1 LIKKIVGRLP
11 EYSNLPTIQVIVATK
26 YSLTEY
32 YNKVKGKN
40 EDIFE
45 ILDLSFDVYHRCPIC
60 GGNNCAQFIGYY
72 YRGVIDENGTYYKAF
87 PVARFLCNRKGG
99 DPIVSHRTFSLLP
112 HQLVPYTKYSIPFI
126 IKVLTLRYIDDK
138 SIMDVQNYLSG
149 FDKERVYIDL
159 SASSINAFK
168 DFILEVINKL
178 LSSGYY
184 QDAEKLL
191 QKPSDNKRI
200 RAFIEFSEVFCCYRI
215 NPYIRGPCALSYD
228 FYTKGGGCF
237 WNSYFLFGT
246 PSQFRIA

>member
-1 LIKKIVGRLP
+1 
-11 EYSNLPTIQVIVATK
+11 
-26 YSLTEY
+26 
-32 YNKVKGKN
+32 
-40 EDIFE
+40 
-45 ILDLSFDVYHRCPIC
+45 
-60 GGNNCAQFIGYY
+60 
-72 YRGVIDENGTYYKAF
+72 
-87 PVARFLCNRKGG
+87 
-99 DPIVSHRTFSLLP
+99 
-112 HQLVPYTKYSIPFI
+112 VPYTKYSIPFI

-138 SIMDVQNYLSG
+138 SIMDVQTYLSG

-237 WNSYFLFGT
+237 WNSYFLFGA